1 MQIVGIMLCN
11 HHSELWFVV
20 NLSLI
25 SSFHFKEHDV
35 DAIHPGYGF
44 LSERHD
50 FARACVKAGIKFIGP
65 RPEVIHLMG
74 DKIEARNAAIKNGI
88 PVIPGTDKPVKTI
101 EEVKEFCEE
110 FGMPV
115 MLKAA
120 YGGGGRGMRVVSS
133 FDDLEKMFELATSE
147 ARAAFGDGSMFVERY
162 VGEI

>member
-1 MQIVGIMLCN
+1 MLRYQRMQSCHCFFI
-11 HHSELWFVV
+11 HSMFYRQ
-20 NLSLI
+20 
-25 SSFHFKEHDV
+25 EHDV

-74 DKIEARNAAIKNGI
+74 DKIEARKSAIKNGI

-133 FDDLEKMFELATSE
+133 LDELGKMFELATSE
-147 ARAAFGDGSMFVERY
+147 ARAAFGDGSMFVERFI
-162 VGEI
+162 GMQ

>member
-1 MQIVGIMLCN
+1 MFLN
-11 HHSELWFVV
+11 FHPELLFVF
-20 NLSLI
+20 NLPMI
-25 SSFHFKEHDV
+25 SSFYLKEHDV

-50 FARACVKAGIKFIGP
+50 FARACIKAGIKFIGP

-101 EEVKEFCEE
+101 EEVKEFCKE

-162 VGEI
+162 VGEILNYMI